1 MLREAR
7 EADEE
12 GQAVPGQAVPGQAVP
27 GPGCSSFS
35 FLPASPFFASPM
47 MLFMECQDVSFFN

>member
-12 GQAVPGQAVPGQAVP
+12 GQAVPGQAVP